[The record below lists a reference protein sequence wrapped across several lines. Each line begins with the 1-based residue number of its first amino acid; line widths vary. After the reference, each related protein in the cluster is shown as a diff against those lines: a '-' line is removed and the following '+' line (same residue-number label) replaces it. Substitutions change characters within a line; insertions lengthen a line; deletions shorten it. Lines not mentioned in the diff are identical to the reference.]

1 MKNIFQ
7 NADSRYV
14 KARILYA
21 KANKLYLDDTY
32 TNPIEKYL
40 LDEIIYDDLY
50 VVLDNETLRPFKVAI
65 GDEKS
70 SLSVIQAKGSSLSV
84 VTLESAPKPPPA
96 PQPEQEVQIHVT
108 PVAGGAMIDGKNTN
122 DLQSNIVIDD
132 TKLTIKGTLK
142 YVKGWTQFNS
152 TADLQSGN
160 YLAIEVDGAAEG
172 DTVTVSVE
180 GGTGGSCKPGKLDAS
195 KQVVCRI
202 TDKGVQKVKIA
213 VTGTKPVTKVY
224 DLTGLTLEPAAGV

>member
-21 KANKLYLDDTY
+21 KTNKLYLDDAHTA
-32 TNPIEKYL
+32 PLEKSL

-50 VVLDNETLRPFKVAI
+50 VVLDNETLRPFKVTI

-70 SLSVIQAKGSSLSV
+70 SLSVLQAKGSSPSV
-84 VTLESAPKPPPA
+84 IVLESAPKPPPA
-96 PQPEQEVQIHVT
+96 PQPEPEVQIHVT
-108 PVAGGAMIDGKNTN
+108 PVAGGTTIDGKNTN
-122 DLQSNIVIDD
+122 ELQNNITIDD

-142 YVKGWTQFNS
+142 HVKGWTQFNS
-152 TADLQSGN
+152 TAELQSGN
-160 YLAIEVDGAAEG
+160 YLAIKVDGAAEG

-202 TDKGVQKVKIA
+202 TDKSAQKVKIA
-213 VTGTKPVTKVY
+213 VTGTKPVSKVY
-224 DLTGLTLEPAAGV
+224 DLTGLTLEAAAGV